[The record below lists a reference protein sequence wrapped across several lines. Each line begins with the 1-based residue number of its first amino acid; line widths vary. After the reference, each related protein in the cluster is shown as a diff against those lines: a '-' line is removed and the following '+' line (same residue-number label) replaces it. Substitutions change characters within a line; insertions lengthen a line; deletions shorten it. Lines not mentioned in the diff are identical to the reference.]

1 MCVGGCKPHPFAQPP
16 YKSISNTRDL
26 IELFIYL
33 FCFVF
38 DRKRQQAE
46 NVTENEHQ
54 VVVGANMDRRVAA
67 DNVVP
72 NIPDGLE
79 VGRRVEERTR
89 VAGGGEEVE
98 AEQEEEQ
105 REDNEGTELE
115 DAEDTN
121 TVVVSGGDSQ
131 DKEEATVA
139 TAMSDGEARNETERD
154 STVAGTSGVEATAS
168 NASLK
173 KGGEVLPQEHAKID
187 IEDVEPT
194 PMEIDNEMED
204 GENIDMDDGWQV
216 EENEIAANVAND
228 MKVEVLKDGVRGS
241 WRVVIQAAS
250 LAISDRDRPSST
262 RKRSHQT
269 R

>member
-1 MCVGGCKPHPFAQPP
+1 
-16 YKSISNTRDL
+16 
-26 IELFIYL
+26 
-33 FCFVF
+33 
-38 DRKRQQAE
+38 
-46 NVTENEHQ
+46 
-54 VVVGANMDRRVAA
+54 
-67 DNVVP
+67 
-72 NIPDGLE
+72 
-79 VGRRVEERTR
+79 
-89 VAGGGEEVE
+89 
-98 AEQEEEQ
+98 
-105 REDNEGTELE
+105 
-115 DAEDTN
+115 
-121 TVVVSGGDSQ
+121 
-131 DKEEATVA
+131 
-139 TAMSDGEARNETERD
+139 MSDGEARNETERD
-154 STVAGTSGVEATAS
+154 STVAGTSRVEATAS

-204 GENIDMDDGWQV
+204 GENNDMDDGWQV